1 MLPTAVRFAPVA
13 LMLRASTYIFDSHR
27 YRSVVPTLAQNARVG
42 HPQSW
47 WYPEEP
53 EVGHPPVFG
62 TARLAG
68 TPSFEI

>member
-42 HPQSW
+42 HAQSW

-53 EVGHPPVFG
+53 EGGPPARVWNSQVGGYPV
-62 TARLAG
+62 L
-68 TPSFEI
+68 